1 MDTETYVYCRWKRG
15 GGGYGGGAGGGNYS
29 GGGAGGSYVVDSATA
44 VTYASADNGG
54 GKPGGTPLGYGG
66 DGSVTIT
73 YTVVQPVCLLE
84 NCDVLVEG
92 DAKEHV
98 YKNITKIT
106 KEDRVIGFFTRKPVK
121 ILEVIK
127 RVHKIKNIEPTNL
140 PYIIKKSSFGEN
152 TPDKNIHLSGHHRL
166 IIRNGDGT
174 FTGVQAFKLGL
185 SKLEV
190 DTETVTYFHIR
201 LEITQEGLIVNNL
214 PVESCQD

>member
-1 MDTETYVYCRWKRG
+1 MSWTT
-15 GGGYGGGAGGGNYS
+15 GAGDTPGIWTGVSVYGTGDS
-29 GGGAGGSYVVDSATA
+29 AVIAGGDAN
-44 VTYASADNGG
+44 NGY
-54 GKPGGTPLGYGG
+54 LWYLNN
-66 DGSVTIT
+66 I
-73 YTVVQPVCLLE
+73 QPVCLLE

-92 DAKEHV
+92 DTKEHI

-127 RVHKIKNIEPTNL
+127 RVHKIKDLESTNV
-140 PYIIKKSSFGEN
+140 PYVIKKSTFGEN
-152 TPDKNIHLSGHHRL
+152 IPDKNIHLSGHHRL